1 VYLTNRESDRLVIFA
16 AAGMARHRLAEG
28 IRLNLPEA
36 RAVIADAIHEGARRG
51 GSVSELMALGRT
63 VLQRND
69 VQPGVVPLLEMLMV
83 EPMFPDGQKLVCVHD
98 PLGLPK
104 DSEEEDKPGGYR
116 LAKEGI
122 EINVGR
128 ATTRVVVRNFGDRP
142 IQIGSHFH
150 FFEVNP
156 ELEFDRAASFGFRL
170 DIPAGTT
177 VRFEPG
183 DEKAVDLVA
192 IGGERRVEGLNNL
205 TDGDLDNPEVKRRA
219 VARAA
224 AEGFRGAHHG

>member
-1 VYLTNRESDRLVIFA
+1 MYLTNRESDRLLIFVA
-16 AAGMARHRLAEG
+16 AEMARRRRAEG
-28 IRLNLPEA
+28 MLLNLPEA
-36 RAVIADAIHEGARRG
+36 RAVIADAMHEEARRG
-51 GSVSELMALGRT
+51 RSVSELMAFGRT
-63 VLQRND
+63 VLQSED
-69 VQPGVVPLLEMLMV
+69 VQSGVVPLLEMLMI

-98 PLGLPK
+98 PLGLPQNA
-104 DSEEEDKPGGYR
+104 DEEDKPGCYR

-122 EINVGR
+122 EINCGR
-128 ATTRVVVRNFGDRP
+128 ATTRVVVRNFGDRS

-156 ELEFDRAASFGFRL
+156 ELEFDRAAAFGFRL

-183 DEKAVDLVA
+183 DEKTVDLVA

-205 TDGDLDNPEVKRRA
+205 TDGVLDDPEVKRRA

-224 AEGFRGAHHG
+224 AEGFRGAHDV

>member
-1 VYLTNRESDRLVIFA
+1 
-16 AAGMARHRLAEG
+16 
-28 IRLNLPEA
+28 
-36 RAVIADAIHEGARRG
+36 
-51 GSVSELMALGRT
+51 MALGRT
-63 VLQRND
+63 VLQPEE

-98 PLGLPK
+98 PLGRPHE
-104 DSEEEDKPGGYR
+104 SEEEDKPGGYR

-128 ATTRVVVRNFGDRP
+128 ATTRVIVRNFGDRP
-142 IQIGSHFH
+142 VQIGSHFH
-150 FFEVNP
+150 FFEVNA
-156 ELEFDRAASFGFRL
+156 ELDFDRAAAFGFRL

-183 DEKAVDLVA
+183 DEKTVDLVA

-205 TDGDLDNPEVKRRA
+205 TEGDLDNPEVKRRA
-219 VARAA
+219 VTRAA

>member
-1 VYLTNRESDRLVIFA
+1 MYLTNRESDRLLIFTA
-16 AAGMARHRLAEG
+16 AEVARRRRAEG

-36 RAVIADAIHEGARRG
+36 RALIADAMHEEARRG
-51 GSVSELMALGRT
+51 RSVTELMALGRT
-63 VLQRND
+63 ILRPED
-69 VQPGVVPLLEMLMV
+69 VQPGVVQLLEMLMV

-98 PLGLPK
+98 PLGLPQQ
-104 DSEEEDKPGGYR
+104 DQEQEMPGCYQ
-116 LAKEGI
+116 LADEAI

-128 ATTRVVVRNFGDRP
+128 ETTRVVVRNFGDRP

-156 ELEFDRAASFGFRL
+156 ELEFNRAKAFGFRL

-183 DEKAVDLVA
+183 DEKTVDLVA
-192 IGGERRVEGLNNL
+192 IGGERRVEGLNSL
-205 TDGDLDNPEVKRRA
+205 TEGLLDDPEVKHRA
-219 VARAA
+219 IARAA
-224 AEGFRGAHHG
+224 AEGFRGAQNG

>member
-1 VYLTNRESDRLVIFA
+1 
-16 AAGMARHRLAEG
+16 
-28 IRLNLPEA
+28 
-36 RAVIADAIHEGARRG
+36 
-51 GSVSELMALGRT
+51 
-63 VLQRND
+63 
-69 VQPGVVPLLEMLMV
+69 MV

-98 PLGLPK
+98 PLGLPS
-104 DSEEEDKPGGYR
+104 DAEEEEKPGCYR

-128 ATTRVVVRNFGDRP
+128 ATTRVVVRNFGDRS

-150 FFEVNP
+150 FFEINP
-156 ELEFDRAASFGFRL
+156 ELEFDRAVAFGFRNFGDRSIQIGSHFHFFEINPELEFDRAVAFGFRL

-183 DEKAVDLVA
+183 DEKTVDLVA

-205 TDGDLDNPEVKRRA
+205 TDGDLDNPEVKRKA
-219 VARAA
+219 VTRAA

>member
-1 VYLTNRESDRLVIFA
+1 VYLTNRESDRLLIFVA
-16 AAGMARHRLAEG
+16 AEMARRRRAAGMP
-28 IRLNLPEA
+28 LNLPEA
-36 RAVIADAIHEGARRG
+36 RAVIADAIHEAARKG
-51 GSVSELMALGRT
+51 SSVSELMAFGRT
-63 VLQRND
+63 VLQPED
-69 VQPGVVPLLEMLMV
+69 VQPGVVPLLEMLMI

-98 PLGLPK
+98 PLGLPRNE
-104 DSEEEDKPGGYR
+104 EEEDKPGRYR

-122 EINVGR
+122 EINAGR
-128 ATTRVVVRNFGDRP
+128 ATMQVAVRNLGDRP

-156 ELEFDRAASFGFRL
+156 ELEFDRAAAFGFRL

-183 DEKAVDLVA
+183 DEKTVDLVA

-205 TDGDLDNPEVKRRA
+205 TDGDLDDPEVKRRA
-219 VARAA
+219 IARAA
-224 AEGFRGAHHG
+224 AEGFKGAHHG

>member
-1 VYLTNRESDRLVIFA
+1 MYLTNRESDRLLIFA
-16 AAGMARHRLAEG
+16 AAEMARRRLADG

-36 RAVIADAIHEGARRG
+36 RAVIADALHEGARRG
-51 GSVSELMALGRT
+51 RSVSELMALGRT
-63 VLQRND
+63 VLQPEQ
-69 VQPGVVPLLEMLMV
+69 VQPGVVHLLEMLMV

-98 PLGLPK
+98 PLGLPQ

-128 ATTRVVVRNFGDRP
+128 ATTRVVVRNFGDRS

-150 FFEVNP
+150 FFEINP
-156 ELEFDRAASFGFRL
+156 ELEFDRAVAFGFRL

-183 DEKAVDLVA
+183 DEKTVDLVA

-205 TDGDLDNPEVKRRA
+205 TDGDLDNPEVKRKA
-219 VARAA
+219 VTRAA

>member
-1 VYLTNRESDRLVIFA
+1 MYLTNRESDRLLIFVA
-16 AAGMARHRLAEG
+16 AEMARRRRAEG
-28 IRLNLPEA
+28 MLLNLPEA
-36 RAVIADAIHEGARRG
+36 RAIIADAIHEEARKGR
-51 GSVSELMALGRT
+51 SVSELMAFGGT
-63 VLQRND
+63 VLQAKE
-69 VQPGVVPLLEMLMV
+69 VQSGVVPLLSMLMI

-98 PLGLPK
+98 PLGLPLEA
-104 DSEEEDKPGGYR
+104 EEEDRPGRYR
-116 LAKEGI
+116 LAREAI

-128 ATTRVVVRNFGDRP
+128 VTTRVLVRNFGDRP

-156 ELEFDRAASFGFRL
+156 ELEFDRAQAFGFRL

-183 DEKAVDLVA
+183 DEKGVDLVA

-205 TDGDLDNPEVKRRA
+205 TDGALDDPDVKRRA

-224 AEGFRGAHHG
+224 SEGFKGAHHG

>member
-1 VYLTNRESDRLVIFA
+1 VYLTNRESDRLLIFA
-16 AAGMARHRLAEG
+16 AAEMARRRLADG

-36 RAVIADAIHEGARRG
+36 RAVIADALHEGARRG
-51 GSVSELMALGRT
+51 RSVSELMALGRT
-63 VLQRND
+63 VLQPEQ
-69 VQPGVVPLLEMLMV
+69 VQPGVVHLLEMLMV

-98 PLGLPK
+98 PLGLPS
-104 DSEEEDKPGGYR
+104 DAEEEEKPGCYR

-128 ATTRVVVRNFGDRP
+128 ATTRVVVRNFGDRS

-150 FFEVNP
+150 FFEINP
-156 ELEFDRAASFGFRL
+156 ELEFDRAVAFGFRL

-183 DEKAVDLVA
+183 DEKTVDLVA

-205 TDGDLDNPEVKRRA
+205 TDGDLDNPEVKRKA
-219 VARAA
+219 VTRAA

>member
-1 VYLTNRESDRLVIFA
+1 VYLTNRESDRLLIFA
-16 AAGMARHRLAEG
+16 AAEIARRRLAEG
-28 IRLNLPEA
+28 MRLNLPEA
-36 RAVIADAIHEGARRG
+36 RAVIADAIHEEARRG
-51 GSVSELMALGRT
+51 SSVSELMTFGRT
-63 VLQRND
+63 VLQPEE

-98 PLGLPK
+98 PLGLPH
-104 DSEEEDKPGGYR
+104 DAASEDNPGCYR
-116 LAKEGI
+116 LAPEGI

-128 ATTRVVVRNFGDRP
+128 TTTRVAVRNIGDRP

-156 ELEFDRAASFGFRL
+156 ELDFDRAAAFGFRL

-183 DEKAVDLVA
+183 DEKIVDLVA

-205 TDGDLDNPEVKRRA
+205 TDGDLDNPEVKSKA
-219 VARAA
+219 LARVV
-224 AEGFRGAHHG
+224 AEGFRGAQHG

>member
-1 VYLTNRESDRLVIFA
+1 VYLTNRESDRLLIFVA
-16 AAGMARHRLAEG
+16 AEMARRRRAAGMP
-28 IRLNLPEA
+28 LNLPEA
-36 RAVIADAIHEGARRG
+36 RAVIADAIHEAARKG
-51 GSVSELMALGRT
+51 SSVSELMAFGRT
-63 VLQRND
+63 VLQPED
-69 VQPGVVPLLEMLMV
+69 VQPGVVPLLEMLMI

-98 PLGLPK
+98 PLGLPRNE
-104 DSEEEDKPGGYR
+104 EEEDKPGRYR

-122 EINVGR
+122 EINAGR
-128 ATTRVVVRNFGDRP
+128 ATMQVAVRNLGDRP

-156 ELEFDRAASFGFRL
+156 ELEFDRAAAFGFRL

-183 DEKAVDLVA
+183 DEKTVDLVA

-205 TDGDLDNPEVKRRA
+205 THGDLDDPEVKRRA
-219 VARAA
+219 IARAA
-224 AEGFRGAHHG
+224 AEGFKGAHHG